1 MRGLRILLVAALAA
15 GCARPRYGSH
25 VRFVPEADDTPA
37 DADTLAEPIADATP
51 AQVDVYGLKAAVD
64 AGNARVIDV
73 RTPEEFATG
82 HVPGAR
88 NVPLDLLSPESVA
101 ADPGQDLYVVCRSG
115 RRSAE
120 ASARLRAWGASP
132 RDVAGGTLAWIAAG
146 FPVE

>member
-1 MRGLRILLVAALAA
+1 MLSGA
-15 GCARPRYGSH
+15 CARPRYGSH
-25 VRFVPEADDTPA
+25 VRFVPEADDAPA
-37 DADTLAEPIADATP
+37 PTDTLAEPVAHATG
-51 AQVDVYGLKAAVD
+51 AEVDVYALKAAVD

-88 NVPLDLLSPESVA
+88 NIPLDLLSLESVA
-101 ADPGQDLYVVCRSG
+101 TDPGQDLYVVCRSG

-120 ASARLRAWGASP
+120 ASARLHAWGAAP
-132 RDVAGGTLAWIAAG
+132 RDVSGGTDAWIAAG